1 MKTKIQVAID
11 DTNLRIKKVLRDIE
25 LSCKER
31 DVLYEQ
37 LNALEVIENSKSF
50 ENPIFTEKQIND
62 LQSKIHK
69 IVGDGEVMQ
78 VFNEML
84 GIAST

>member
-11 DTNLRIKKVLRDIE
+11 ETNLRIKKVLRDIE
-25 LSCKER
+25 LLCKER

-62 LQSKIHK
+62 LQSKVHK

-78 VFNEML
+78 AFNEML
-84 GIAST
+84 GIVSA

>member
-37 LNALEVIENSKSF
+37 LNALEAIENSNSL
-50 ENPIFTEKQIND
+50 ENPVFTEKQIND

-78 VFNEML
+78 AFNEIL
-84 GIAST
+84 GVASA